1 MPIADRLQNIVYTL
15 PRGIQ
20 VASVKQNGQP
30 TSCTM
35 IKGSN
40 NMRTASNTAMRGG
53 LLATAAILTSMMM
66 PAVGYAQA
74 TAAADDAA
82 DAKEIVVIGTRR
94 TDRSVTDSASPIDV
108 IGATELAA
116 SPAVNMLDTIKNL
129 VPSFFVPQNTIS
141 DASTF
146 VRAPSLRGLGADQI
160 LVMIN
165 GKRYNRSAL
174 VNVYTGADTALSFG
188 SQGADIGNI
197 PGIAIGNLQVLRD
210 GATAQYG
217 ADALAGV
224 LNYSIRKDAGFEA
237 QALYGKTY
245 RGDGASKIVSG
256 YAGFKIGDRGFI
268 SLAGEYYDQDG
279 TSRGVTRASALAL
292 AASNPAVANQI
303 PNAGQGLPAQIWGT
317 SPGNGY
323 KLFLNAAIDVGAES
337 QLYFTG
343 NLAHSDTNQSF
354 NYRLPVTQ
362 GGLVINDGSGTTSVV
377 SRGRNGSFAPIFLTP
392 CPAANPTCVAVNGVP
407 GFVNTPSAAFPLSNG
422 TTFSFTSVYPGGFT
436 PRFIGKVDQAYGTAG
451 IKGKVDSGFTYDL
464 SATFARNS
472 LGLSMTNSLSPSYG
486 PASQTSF
493 EFGKLIQ
500 SEQTLN
506 ADFTYPIEV
515 GFDSPITLSAGAEYR
530 RETYKTTGGDVQS
543 YGLGPFATQTI
554 YNQTAPGVY
563 APAGITASQSPGASG
578 YGGTNPAFAV
588 NATQTN
594 YAVYVGA
601 ETDVTKAFTVG
612 FAGRYENY
620 NTFGGIV
627 VGKANALLRVSDAV
641 SLRATVGTGFHA
653 PSPGQNNTQIVTTNF
668 LGGDQVQTG
677 TYPTASAIARYY
689 GSSTLSPERSTN
701 FGAGIVLKPTS
712 ALSLTVDG
720 YIIQIKNRIGI
731 SQNFTVT
738 AADIAAQPALA
749 AVGRGG
755 VVNYFTNGFDVSSKG
770 IEAVA
775 NYRTEMMGGP
785 INFTLAY
792 SYNNLKAKNIK
803 RTTAGQPLVNG
814 QQEYN
819 IANLAPQN
827 RITASAG
834 WQLGDFSLN
843 ARANYYG
850 KWSNALEYNLVPPVG
865 NAAPPSQI
873 FSAKTLFDLDA
884 SYTFAQHFTLTVGAN
899 NLFNVFPDKIKASV
913 VNPVFVA
920 TGGLNDGQVYPRSGG
935 PFGMNGGFYYA
946 RLRVKY

>member
-1 MPIADRLQNIVYTL
+1 MTNRNKWLTAVL
-15 PRGIQ
+15 P
-20 VASVKQNGQP
+20 VAALFPVSAHAQDAATGAEVVKQ
-30 TSCTM
+30 
-35 IKGSN
+35 
-40 NMRTASNTAMRGG
+40 
-53 LLATAAILTSMMM
+53 
-66 PAVGYAQA
+66 
-74 TAAADDAA
+74 DD
-82 DAKEIVVIGTRR
+82 IVVIGTRR

-108 IGATELAA
+108 IGAAELSA
-116 SPAVNMLDTIKNL
+116 SPQVNLLDTVRNL

-197 PGIAIGNLQVLRD
+197 PAIAVGNLQVLRD

-237 QALYGKTY
+237 QGLYGKTY
-245 RGDGASKIVSG
+245 RGDGASKILSG
-256 YAGFKIGDRGFI
+256 YAGLKLGDRGFV
-268 SLAGEYYDQDG
+268 SLAGEWYDQDG

-292 AASNPAVANQI
+292 AASNPAVANLI
-303 PNAGQGLPAQIWGT
+303 PNAAQGLPAQIWGT

-323 KLFLNAAIDVGAES
+323 KAFVNAAIDVGAES

-343 NLAHSDTNQSF
+343 NLAHSETDQSF
-354 NYRLPVTQ
+354 NYRLSVTQ
-362 GGLVINDGSGTTSVV
+362 AGLQINDGTTTSLV
-377 SRGRNGSFAPIFLTP
+377 SRGRNGAFNPIFTTP
-392 CPAANPTCVAVNGVP
+392 CPAANATCPVG
-407 GFVNTPSAAFPLSNG
+407 GFVNTASAAFPLNNG
-422 TTFSFTSVYPGGFT
+422 TTFNFTSVFPGGFT
-436 PRFIGKVDQAYGTAG
+436 PRFIGKVDQAYGTLG
-451 IKGKVDSGFTYDL
+451 FKGKVDSGFTYDF

-472 LGLSMTNSLSPSYG
+472 LDLSMTDSLSPSYG

-493 EFGKLIQ
+493 QFGKLIQ

-506 ADFTYPIEV
+506 ADFTYPLEA
-515 GFDSPITLSAGAEYR
+515 GFASPITLSAGLEYR
-530 RETYKTTGGDVQS
+530 RENYKTTGGDVQS

-563 APAGITASQSPGASG
+563 APAGITAAQSPGASG

-588 NATQTN
+588 NASQTN
-594 YAVYVGA
+594 YAVYLGA
-601 ETDVTKAFTVG
+601 ETDITEAFTVG
-612 FAGRYENY
+612 LAGRYENY

-627 VGKANALLRVSDAV
+627 VGKANALYRISDAV

-668 LGGDQVQTG
+668 LGGNQVQTG
-677 TYPTASAIARYY
+677 TYPTASAIAQYY
-689 GSSTLSPERSTN
+689 GGSTLSPERSTN
-701 FGAGIVLKPTS
+701 FGAGIVLKPAS
-712 ALSLTVDG
+712 ALSLTIDG
-720 YIIQIKNRIGI
+720 YIINIKNRIGI

-738 AADIAAQPALA
+738 QADINAQSALA
-749 AVGRGG
+749 AVGLGG

-775 NYRTEMMGGP
+775 NYRTDLMGGP
-785 INFTLAY
+785 LNLTLAY

-803 RTTAGQPLVNG
+803 LSRAGTPLVSAD
-814 QQEYN
+814 QEFN

-834 WQLGDFSLN
+834 WQIGGFSTNL
-843 ARANYYG
+843 RANYYG
-850 KWSNALEYNLVPPVG
+850 SFANQLEYPG
-865 NAAPPSQI
+865 QR
-873 FSAKTLFDLDA
+873 FGAKTLFDLDV
-884 SYTFAQHFTLTVGAN
+884 SYTLAEHFTLTVGAN
-899 NLFNVFPDKIKASV
+899 NLFNTFPDKIRASV
-913 VNPVFVA
+913 VNPIFTA